1 MKFLLVNV
9 VIVTLFYKIVS
20 GAPVDL
26 TLAPIGLME
35 SLYSVLFDS
44 NILTTHPG
52 TPVHTT
58 GYILDKE
65 VSNISANQD
74 PSLNIVTWIL
84 YKEFQPEIYDPWKP
98 PQKLFGIF

>member
-1 MKFLLVNV
+1 MKLLLVN
-9 VIVTLFYKIVS
+9 IIIATLFYQIVTA
-20 GAPVDL
+20 APVDL
-26 TLAPIGLME
+26 TLIPIGLME
-35 SLYSVLFDS
+35 SLHSVLFDS

-52 TPVHTT
+52 THTT

>member
-52 TPVHTT
+52 TPVHTI
-58 GYILDKE
+58 GYILDKRNLKHF
-65 VSNISANQD
+65 S
-74 PSLNIVTWIL
+74 
-84 YKEFQPEIYDPWKP
+84 KP
-98 PQKLFGIF
+98 RSFA